1 MANEETIKS
10 ARPTFTAEQKEA
22 WKKAKLLLKSL
33 IGNDVVRFRALHIA
47 MSELRSKYKKNPGPI
62 ERESTDPN
70 KAHQKRVNDAAVRL
84 RGRIDAW
91 KVYLDNPGSKKLFI
105 FTDST
110 LTDSQKAVQ
119 SSHAVAQFLREHP
132 LAPWCNGIL
141 VLLSPDVSLK
151 LYTSSPDP
159 VMDRF
164 VAYNINAYN
173 NWNYTTI
180 WREEDM
186 DNAITSVAIL
196 DDYYDAG
203 KISGTKML

>member
-132 LAPWCNGIL
+132 LAPWNNGVLIIL
-141 VLLSPDVSLK
+141 I
-151 LYTSSPDP
+151 PDP
-159 VMDRF
+159 DFKRWQHPDESLLEMLF
-164 VAYNINAYN
+164 AYNAGGYN
-173 NWNYTTI
+173 YVTQWC
-180 WREEDM
+180 EEDM
-186 DNAITSVAIL
+186 NDSLTSFVLL
-196 DDYYDAG
+196 DDFKEAG
-203 KISGTKML
+203 KINGVRLL